1 LVVLIHDLE
10 KNRIKQET
18 PKKISLQVFP
28 GTLALSIQ
36 LIATAPGTALLWETP
51 TEFRRVLVV
60 NTPIAPPKKCFNAL
74 HDMYGT
80 YEGVTLCGKPSGT
93 TYDLIKDII
102 SCSSKITYN
111 HYTHHSQL
119 WLFLISKITIV
130 KNKRSQ
136 LTPKDHDQKKQC
148 VAKQHPTNN

>member
-60 NTPIAPPKKCFNAL
+60 NTPIAPPKKC
-74 HDMYGT
+74 
-80 YEGVTLCGKPSGT
+80 
-93 TYDLIKDII
+93 
-102 SCSSKITYN
+102 
-111 HYTHHSQL
+111 
-119 WLFLISKITIV
+119 
-130 KNKRSQ
+130 
-136 LTPKDHDQKKQC
+136 
-148 VAKQHPTNN
+148 